1 MISNAIRGLPLSIYG
16 NGKQVRDWLYVED
29 HANALLKIL
38 KDGSVGE
45 TYNIGGFNEHT
56 NYEVVTEICSILDE
70 LMPDTSKKYKDLI
83 EFIQDRPGHDFR
95 YAIDA
100 TKLVNDLGWK
110 PNETFSSGLHK
121 TVRWYLE
128 NTCWVESI
136 IDGSYKNIN
145 MGLSK

>member
-1 MISNAIRGLPLSIYG
+1 
-16 NGKQVRDWLYVED
+16 
-29 HANALLKIL
+29 
-38 KDGSVGE
+38 
-45 TYNIGGFNEHT
+45 
-56 NYEVVTEICSILDE
+56 
-70 LMPDTSKKYKDLI
+70 MPDTSKKYKDLI